1 MDFCD
6 NCAVFPHS
14 AHGSSL
20 SLICIMIMECFI
32 SQCLLS
38 ESLIVLFETEEIWLI
53 NWLNI
58 EKKKSYYCP
67 KNLLV
72 VLEKARNCFGR

>member
-1 MDFCD
+1 
-6 NCAVFPHS
+6 
-14 AHGSSL
+14 
-20 SLICIMIMECFI
+20 MIMECFI

-58 EKKKSYYCP
+58 EKKEVLLLPQKFACGSGKSQE
-67 KNLLV
+67 LLRSMILRTMTV
-72 VLEKARNCFGR
+72 W